1 MKKLFFKFFDKA
13 LIGLLAATGLLSG
26 CETVV
31 EYGTP
36 TADYEM
42 KGTITD
48 SVKSVAIQNI
58 KVIVTLTKSYEM
70 SDTTISRIDTLGS
83 TLTDISGK
91 YDIQFQEFPMDDN
104 TFRIEATDEDG
115 DANGGDFKTG
125 TKDVPFK
132 LSDLEGKKSGWYDGK
147 AVKTID
153 IMLQPKTK

>member
-1 MKKLFFKFFDKA
+1 MKKLFLKFFDKT
-13 LIGLLAATGLLSG
+13 LIGLLAAFGFFSA
-26 CETVV
+26 CEPVV

-36 TADYEM
+36 TADYEF

-83 TLTDISGK
+83 TSTDISGK
-91 YDIQFQEFPMDDN
+91 YDIQFQEFPLDDN
-104 TFRIEATDEDG
+104 TFRIEAKDEDG
-115 DANGGDFKTG
+115 DANGGDFKSG
-125 TKDVPFK
+125 TKDVSFK

-147 AVKTID
+147 AIKTID